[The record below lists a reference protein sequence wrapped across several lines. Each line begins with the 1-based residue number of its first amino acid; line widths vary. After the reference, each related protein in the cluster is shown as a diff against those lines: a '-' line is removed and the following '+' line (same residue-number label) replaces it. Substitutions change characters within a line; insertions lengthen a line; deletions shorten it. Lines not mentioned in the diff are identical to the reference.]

1 MQFEDYKRIFSNI
14 MDDDMHLYSNQYDI
28 WQLLLDMKETLS
40 FNDKDVRDYAMTISK
55 YTHELATY
63 KAAETGSGD
72 FDDLYWKLLLLEAP
86 YLFESYLLYL
96 EKNRVDQNKFYEPK
110 KVQLNKHG
118 LIKSMQDLEDDVL
131 DILSISMPPGTQKAQ
146 PLYSKV
152 LTPDGFIRMGDVRVG
167 TKVISGIGNVCN
179 VTGVYPQG
187 VKPIYEITF
196 DDGSKCRCSDEH
208 LWTVQTRDDRRRK
221 NADGTERYRTV
232 TLKSMLN
239 NYKVGNVKRNNY
251 SVDYMPKFDF
261 PTKAYPIPPYVMGV
275 FIGDGCSSSGN
286 LNISTKDHEV
296 VDRFNEL
303 MDGVCYLQKKTGDNV
318 DYRIKDCEKHRYSV
332 FRKGLSEHGLDGCK
346 SEDKF
351 IPKAYMLGDYTQR
364 LELLRGLMDT
374 DGSASNKNGYC
385 VFATI
390 SEKLA
395 DDIAELVHSLGGFA
409 SVHDRY
415 AMYKGKA
422 DRHYFEI
429 IIEFSAEMESIF
441 CIARKQKTYC
451 PKRKVIKRFI
461 TNIEYIGEEECQ
473 CIYIDCPSHLY
484 VTDNY
489 IITHNTTLEKFFAS
503 WVIGR
508 HPDDYNLFY
517 SHSGDITRMFYDGVL
532 DITTNATE
540 YRWNEIFPAVILKST
555 DAKREQIN
563 FNSYKPFPNLQCSSV
578 GAKNA
583 GKVRC
588 NRYLFCDDLIGG
600 IEEALSKPRLDKL
613 WSIYA
618 VDARQ
623 RKLNEQVKEI
633 HICTRWS
640 TQDIIARLIRIYE
653 GSDRC
658 RFIAVPDI
666 DPVTG
671 ESNFNYK
678 YNGMSVEFFHDQ
690 EKAMDE
696 VSYRCLYKNDP
707 IDREGSLYHEDDLKR
722 YMELPLYPPDAIL
735 SIADT
740 KNKGTDYFFQPVL
753 LKYGEDYYLTDC
765 VCSNESDYEVQYQNS
780 TNLIIRN
787 KVEAAHYESNNG
799 GDRVSFEV
807 NKRLKAAGYY
817 CNITQEFTTANK
829 ETKIIIYAPWV
840 KEHVYFKDKS
850 MYTAKEDYGVMMG
863 QLLGYSTVG
872 KNTHDDV
879 CDGLASFAKRQGA
892 PKPMPARIIKSPI

>member
-1 MQFEDYKRIFSNI
+1 MQFEDYKRIFGNI

-96 EKNRVDQNKFYEPK
+96 ERNRVDQNKFYEPK

-131 DILSISMPPGTQKAQ
+131 DILSISMPPGTQK
-146 PLYSKV
+146 
-152 LTPDGFIRMGDVRVG
+152 
-167 TKVISGIGNVCN
+167 
-179 VTGVYPQG
+179 
-187 VKPIYEITF
+187 
-196 DDGSKCRCSDEH
+196 
-208 LWTVQTRDDRRRK
+208 
-221 NADGTERYRTV
+221 
-232 TLKSMLN
+232 
-239 NYKVGNVKRNNY
+239 
-251 SVDYMPKFDF
+251 
-261 PTKAYPIPPYVMGV
+261 
-275 FIGDGCSSSGN
+275 
-286 LNISTKDHEV
+286 
-296 VDRFNEL
+296 
-303 MDGVCYLQKKTGDNV
+303 
-318 DYRIKDCEKHRYSV
+318 
-332 FRKGLSEHGLDGCK
+332 
-346 SEDKF
+346 
-351 IPKAYMLGDYTQR
+351 
-364 LELLRGLMDT
+364 
-374 DGSASNKNGYC
+374 
-385 VFATI
+385 
-390 SEKLA
+390 
-395 DDIAELVHSLGGFA
+395 
-409 SVHDRY
+409 
-415 AMYKGKA
+415 
-422 DRHYFEI
+422 
-429 IIEFSAEMESIF
+429 
-441 CIARKQKTYC
+441 
-451 PKRKVIKRFI
+451 
-461 TNIEYIGEEECQ
+461 
-473 CIYIDCPSHLY
+473 
-484 VTDNY
+484 
-489 IITHNTTLEKFFAS
+489 TTLEKFFAS

-540 YRWNEIFPAVILKST
+540 YRWNEIFPAVTLKST

-653 GSDRC
+653 GNDRC

-696 VSYRCLYKNDP
+696 VSYRCLYKNEP
-707 IDREGSLYHEDDLKR
+707 IEREGLLYHEDDLKR
-722 YMELPLYPPDAIL
+722 YMELPINPPDAVL

-765 VCSNESDYEVQYQNS
+765 VCSNESDYEIQYQNS

-872 KNTHDDV
+872 KNMHDDV